1 MLNKDQIAHFDTFGF
16 VFIRNLLSEPE
27 INELSLYSQ
36 EIFDEHSRNTGEKY
50 SQLQPFFELNSKMDK
65 FVVDDRI
72 FNSVN
77 RLLGDDILWVGSEG
91 NITTK
96 SEHGWHPDRTGNEN
110 QVNHRRLKVMF
121 YLDQTTREK
130 GCLRVIPGSHNYEMH
145 RDIINGT
152 DAPPDSGEDA
162 DYIYGVK
169 GREFPAYFVE
179 SNPGDVLFFN
189 QCLWHAVYNGF
200 PGRRYLAMKFAA
212 KPENDE
218 QVESLNKYSLSMFS
232 PHENY
237 LNNDNLQIKS
247 MVEPVLKL

>member
-77 RLLGDDILWVGSEG
+77 RLLGDDFLWVCSEG

-96 SEHGWHPDRTGNEN
+96 
-110 QVNHRRLKVMF
+110 
-121 YLDQTTREK
+121 
-130 GCLRVIPGSHNYEMH
+130 
-145 RDIINGT
+145 
-152 DAPPDSGEDA
+152 
-162 DYIYGVK
+162 
-169 GREFPAYFVE
+169 
-179 SNPGDVLFFN
+179 
-189 QCLWHAVYNGF
+189 
-200 PGRRYLAMKFAA
+200 
-212 KPENDE
+212 
-218 QVESLNKYSLSMFS
+218 
-232 PHENY
+232 
-237 LNNDNLQIKS
+237 
-247 MVEPVLKL
+247 